1 MSGSQTKARILAAAL
16 ELFNAEGYA
25 ALSAVD
31 VASALSISPGHLY
44 YHFKGKPDLAAA
56 LLDAHLDELEA
67 ITANALRELAA
78 EGASLETLWTQVHI
92 LVEEVHDTRFAWREG
107 RVLWASDARLAG
119 LMRRGGALLEDFARA
134 ALVRLRATGAIVVRD
149 EVLDGLVAQLAL
161 GIALQTTWQ
170 ELATGGTLPDRAL
183 VARAAALIMLP
194 LTGLHSPAA
203 S

>member
-1 MSGSQTKARILAAAL
+1 MSGSQTKTRILAAAL

-31 VASALSISPGHLY
+31 IASALSISPGHLY
-44 YHFKGKPDLAAA
+44 YHFKGKPELAAA
-56 LLDAHLDELEA
+56 LLDAHLEELEA
-67 ITANALRELAA
+67 IVANAMRELAV
-78 EGASLETLWTQVHI
+78 EGAGLEALWTQVHI

-119 LMRRGGALLEDFARA
+119 LMRRGGALLEEFARK
-134 ALVRLRATGAIVVRD
+134 ALVQLRETGVISVRD
-149 EVLDGLVAQLAL
+149 EVLDGLVAQMAL

-170 ELATGGTLPDRAL
+170 ELGTGGSVPPRAL
-183 VARAAALIMLP
+183 VERAAALIMLP
-194 LTGLHSPAA
+194 LIGLQGAKA